1 MFNLV
6 RQQAARSANATAAA
20 TARAFSSTGGTRA
33 ERRVAIVDG
42 VRTPFK
48 TSGSDYE
55 DMMVY
60 DLSKITMK
68 AILDRSAMDPAEV
81 DYITW
86 GNVIQEVKTSNVGR
100 DAALAA
106 GFPTSVPAHTCTM
119 ACISSNQAISTGAE
133 KILSGRADVVL
144 AGGVE
149 TFSDVPI
156 RFPRKMRKKLI
167 KAPKA
172 FKKGPV
178 AGAQHIFKGFTP
190 AELIPEAPAIQN
202 FLTGEIM
209 GHSSDRLAARFG
221 VSREDQDEFALRS
234 HKNAATA
241 HAEGMLKAQIV
252 PVNGSVEDNG
262 VRGDSTMADMAK
274 LKPAFIKPHGTHT
287 AANSSFLTDGAA
299 ATLIMSDTKA
309 QELGVAPQAYLKD
322 WTFQAVDPFE
332 DLLLG
337 PAMCIPKLLKDNGL
351 TIEDIDVWEIH
362 EAFAGQV
369 LSNLAALESDKF
381 AQEYLGRD
389 VAVGQIPMDKLNNWG
404 GSLSIGHPFGA
415 TGARI
420 TTTAA
425 NRLQREDGK
434 LAIVAAC
441 ADSGLGY
448 GALLERA

>member
-1 MFNLV
+1 MIRLT
-6 RQQAARSANATAAA
+6 RHTPGARAAASAAARSFSSTAAA
-20 TARAFSSTGGTRA
+20 RE
-33 ERRVAIVDG
+33 ERKVAIVDG

-48 TSGSDYE
+48 TSGSDYN

-60 DLSKITMK
+60 DLSKIAMK
-68 AILDRSAMDPAEV
+68 AILDRTAMDPSQV
-81 DYITW
+81 DYVTW
-86 GNVIQEVKTSNVGR
+86 GNVIQEVKTSNVAR

-106 GFPTSVPAHTCTM
+106 GFPKNVPAHTCTM

-156 RFPRKMRKKLI
+156 RFPRRMRAKLI

-178 AGAQHIFKGFTP
+178 PGMQHMLNDLRLTDL
-190 AELIPEAPAIQN
+190 APEAPAIKN

-209 GHSSDRLAARFG
+209 GHSSDRLSARFG
-221 VSREDQDEFALRS
+221 VSREAQDEFALRS
-234 HKNAATA
+234 HQNAATA
-241 HAEGMLKAQIV
+241 HAEGMLKDQIV

-262 VRGDSTMADMAK
+262 VRGESTMADMAK

-299 ATLIMSDTKA
+299 ATLIMSDSKA
-309 QELGVAPQAYLKD
+309 QELGMAPQAYLKD

-337 PAMCIPKLLKDNGL
+337 PALCIPKLLKDNGL
-351 TIEDIDVWEIH
+351 TIDDIDVWEIH

-369 LSNLAALESDKF
+369 LSNLTAINSDKF
-381 AQEYLGRD
+381 AQEYLGLD
-389 VAVGQIPMDKLNNWG
+389 KAVGEIPMDKLNKWG

-415 TGARI
+415 TGSRI

-441 ADSGLGY
+441 ADSGLAY